1 MKDDRLCT
9 VTEASEILGCSKNL
23 IYDLIN
29 NGLIRGLKLGRL
41 KIRKATL
48 EEFMEKYDGQDLSDF
63 GNIRPYIPDQEAAS

>member
-1 MKDDRLCT
+1 MKDDRLYT
-9 VTEASEILGCSKNL
+9 IAEASEILGCSKNL

-63 GNIRPYIPDQEAAS
+63 GNIHPYSPDQEAAS

>member
-1 MKDDRLCT
+1 MKDDRLYT
-9 VTEASEILGCSKNL
+9 IAEASEILGCSKNL

-41 KIRKATL
+41 KIIKATL

-63 GNIRPYIPDQEAAS
+63 GNIHPYAPDQEAS